1 MVKAY
6 HYTSLTSVQLLDS
19 VTIPVVLF
27 LSWIVLKYRYRWIHF
42 IGVGVAMAGMSLMI
56 YADYRRNLSETSA
69 ADKDADAS
77 IEAPTAAWIAWL
89 QEDVNSSMIQP
100 MPKDSFV
107 SDDIQISTD
116 EADDTDD
123 KFFWLGD
130 LLAIL
135 GASCYGFSN
144 VGQEYFVSA
153 SVGIGA
159 EDDRRATRSGGA
171 VGGGTTPRGSVQS
184 RSPNSG
190 GNSDGVGGSGGGDRS
205 SGGDGGGSGSTGNSI
220 GSFGQ
225 LHEFLAFLGL
235 FGSLINGA
243 QFLILEWREAS
254 LLTSHSSTSLIFL
267 YIFGFN
273 VCLFLMYSIVPLT
286 LKLTSAAVFNIS
298 LLTSDFYTFLFGIFL
313 FGLKLD
319 YHYFLA
325 YSLVVVGIVVY
336 SWKVVPHR

>member
-1 MVKAY
+1 MMVKAY

-77 IEAPTAAWIAWL
+77 IEASTAAWIAWL
-89 QEDVNSSMIQP
+89 AEDVNSSMIQP

-123 KFFWLGD
+123 KLFWLGD

-153 SVGIGA
+153 SVGVGA
-159 EDDRRATRSGGA
+159 EDNRRATRSGGA

-190 GNSDGVGGSGGGDRS
+190 GISDGGGGGGDRS